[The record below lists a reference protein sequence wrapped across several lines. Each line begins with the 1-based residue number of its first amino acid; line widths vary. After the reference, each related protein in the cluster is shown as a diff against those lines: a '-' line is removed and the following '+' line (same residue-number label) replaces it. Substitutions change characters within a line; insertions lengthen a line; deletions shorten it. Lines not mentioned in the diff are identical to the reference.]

1 LIYGSEIGT
10 WLQDGGVAV
19 QEASGVPSRIR
30 AANVRVIRYA
40 VLDCFKNMTCGRDNH
55 AGTVARTDFNA
66 VIQGITQTD
75 NAVLWLKMVPIAR
88 DTIANGVNGAIF
100 CPPWTGAAD
109 GNLPMYKQVIA
120 QVKNAGYLGP
130 LVIESNN
137 EMEFACYKYWQSQG
151 APISGG
157 GSVGVSKRIGEHYAA
172 TMPAL
177 KAYARGLGFSDLVV
191 GGYIG
196 VGGGTEWGQ
205 ACTRDSSQAFG
216 YACGYS
222 TRWMREF
229 NVAVHSAYVASGYN
243 PDFIPDFEAI
253 HAYNHSPDFSSQAG
267 YEFDDRIVYSYYR
280 NWLIKSR
287 AVLNSVWPTAI
298 GANIRFSLSEWN
310 AGSSNTTGSWTGWTT
325 PGRPEQFFS
334 GWYEMLRGNGVTTGS
349 GTAYWNSNLF
359 VMASNS
365 DTGTGRYYNWI
376 RKDGSVPSWYHT
388 IKAYSTGV
396 K

>member
-1 LIYGSEIGT
+1 
-10 WLQDGGVAV
+10 
-19 QEASGVPSRIR
+19 
-30 AANVRVIRYA
+30 
-40 VLDCFKNMTCGRDNH
+40 MTCGRDNH

-205 ACTRDSSQAFG
+205 ACTRDSSQVFG

-222 TRWMREF
+222 TRWVREF
-229 NVAVHSAYVASGYN
+229 NVAVQPGLHPRLRGDSCLQSLAGLLISGRLRVRR
-243 PDFIPDFEAI
+243 PDRLF
-253 HAYNHSPDFSSQAG
+253 
-267 YEFDDRIVYSYYR
+267 
-280 NWLIKSR
+280 
-287 AVLNSVWPTAI
+287 VLPELAHQEPCS
-298 GANIRFSLSEWN
+298 
-310 AGSSNTTGSWTGWTT
+310 
-325 PGRPEQFFS
+325 PEQC
-334 GWYEMLRGNGVTTGS
+334 L
-349 GTAYWNSNLF
+349 AH
-359 VMASNS
+359 
-365 DTGTGRYYNWI
+365 RYRCKHTFLAVRVERRLLEYN
-376 RKDGSVPSWYHT
+376 RQLDRLDHPR
-388 IKAYSTGV
+388 ST
-396 K
+396 